1 MSFPEVQRDL
11 GALEAR
17 MDTMEREVAALR
29 EDMREVLAILNQTK
43 GSWRTL
49 VAIAGISASVGAAA
63 AKLLPYLMS
72 LPR

>member
-1 MSFPEVQRDL
+1 MNQPEVHREL

-29 EDMREVLAILNQTK
+29 ADMRSVLDILNQTK
-43 GSWRTL
+43 GSWKML
-49 VAIAGISASVGAAA
+49 VAIAGISASIGALA
-63 AKLLPYLMS
+63 AKLLPYVMI